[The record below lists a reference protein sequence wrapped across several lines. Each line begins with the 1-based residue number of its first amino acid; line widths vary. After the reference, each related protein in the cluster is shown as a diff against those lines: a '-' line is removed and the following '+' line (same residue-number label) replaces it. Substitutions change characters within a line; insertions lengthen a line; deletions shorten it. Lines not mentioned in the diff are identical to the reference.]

1 MRYPAVA
8 GAFYERSRDALV
20 RQIERCYTHP
30 LGPGRLP
37 EVREGGRRLLGLVVP
52 HAGYVYSGPVAA
64 HSYAALAADGL
75 RSSYVI
81 FGPNHQG
88 QGAPLA
94 ITRHEWQT
102 PLGIVPI
109 DPSLY
114 EALRKPPLEDDVVA
128 HRDEHSIEVQ
138 LPFLQHLSPSV
149 SFVPICM
156 AFQEYELATEVGEL
170 VADVVRGRERDVLL
184 VASSDF
190 THVGP
195 QYFQLP
201 PKGMTAPAF
210 AKQQDAKAIDRILAL
225 DPRGFAG
232 RVVQDEISM
241 CGYGPVTALLAGAKR
256 LGAREAKLL
265 KYSTSSDVSEDER
278 MAVGYGAIAIYR

>member
-8 GAFYERSRDALV
+8 GAFYERSREDLK
-20 RQIERCYTHP
+20 RQIDSCYAHP
-30 LGPGRLP
+30 LGPGRVP
-37 EVREGGRRLLGLVVP
+37 HAVDGPRKLLGLVVP
-52 HAGYVYSGPVAA
+52 HAGYMYSGPVAA

-81 FGPNHQG
+81 FGPNHHG

-94 ITRHEWQT
+94 ITRHGWQT
-102 PLGIVPI
+102 PLGIVEV
-109 DPSLY
+109 D
-114 EALRKPPLEDDVVA
+114 EALYGSLQKPPLEEDVVA

-138 LPFLQHLSPSV
+138 LPFLQHLSPGLK
-149 SFVPICM
+149 FVPVCM
-156 AFQEYELATEVGEL
+156 AFQEHDLAAEVGEL
-170 VADVVRGRERDVLL
+170 AASAVRGREQDVLL
-184 VASSDF
+184 IASSDF
-190 THVGP
+190 THVGS

-201 PKGMTAPAF
+201 PRGMTAPAF

-225 DPRGFAG
+225 DPKGFAA

-241 CGYGPVTALLAGAKR
+241 CGHGPVTALLTATKR
-256 LGAREAKLL
+256 LGAREAELL
-265 KYSTSSDVSEDER
+265 RYGTSSDVSADDR